1 MSPNLLSS
9 LIVTIVLIVVVI
21 ILGRKVERL
30 DPAKPFK
37 GPIFLVVSGVGML
50 NDFIKEFYGEHW
62 RKFTPLLTGIL
73 LYLAFANTASLVGL
87 HTPLSNINIALSFS
101 LLAFFIIQV
110 SGLWVRTP
118 KKRIKDLMSPS
129 PLLLPVNLVSEIST
143 PLAMGLRLFGNLL
156 SGAVITV
163 LFYSLL
169 PAAVSVLPIVVIAH
183 PIFNIGFGLIQAFVY
198 FMLLTIF
205 LSMAIESQEVEQR
218 SITK

>member
-1 MSPNLLSS
+1 MSPNMLSS
-9 LIVTIVLIVVVI
+9 LIVIIIAMIVLIL
-21 ILGRKVERL
+21 LGKKVEKL

-37 GPIFLVVSGVGML
+37 GPIFIVVLGIDKL
-50 NDFIKEFYGEHW
+50 NEFIKGFYGEHW

-73 LYLAFANTASLVGL
+73 IYLAFANVASLIGL
-87 HTPLSNINIALSFS
+87 QTPLSNINIALSFS
-101 LLAFFIIQV
+101 LLAFLIIQV
-110 SGLWVRTP
+110 SGLWIRTP
-118 KKRIKDLMSPS
+118 KNRLKDLASPS
-129 PLLLPVNLVSEIST
+129 PLLLPVNLVSELST

-169 PAAVSVLPIVVIAH
+169 PSALSVLPITVIAH

-205 LSMAIESQEVEQR
+205 LSMAIESSEA
-218 SITK
+218 